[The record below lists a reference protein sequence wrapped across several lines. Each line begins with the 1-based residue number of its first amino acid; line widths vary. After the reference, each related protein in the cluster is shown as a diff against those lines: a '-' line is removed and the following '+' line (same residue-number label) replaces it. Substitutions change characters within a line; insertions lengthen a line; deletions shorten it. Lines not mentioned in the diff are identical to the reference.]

1 MKRIIFVIKERL
13 MIILHHLNNSRS
25 QRILWLLE
33 ELNLEYEVKLY
44 QRDSVTNLAPNT
56 LTLIHPLGKSPII
69 TDGDVTVA
77 ESGAIIEYL
86 IGTYYKKDLNDEE
99 HVQLTDPQRGTGVHR
114 QYTYWLHFAEGTLM
128 PPLVAKLVLDK
139 VRSNA
144 KPFFVKIIANKIV
157 DKLMASYYGPIIAKN
172 MEYIESH
179 LAHNAWFAGEELSGA
194 DIQMSFPL
202 EAAVARGNGKHFP
215 NIISFVEK
223 VHARAAY
230 QAALEKGGKYDYV

>member
-1 MKRIIFVIKERL
+1 

-33 ELNLEYEVKLY
+33 ELNLEYQIKSY
-44 QRDSVTNLAPNT
+44 QRDSITNLAPNT
-56 LTLIHPLGKSPII
+56 LSLIHSLGKSPII
-69 TDGDVTVA
+69 TDGDVTIA

-86 IGTYYKKDLNDEE
+86 IGTYQKENSLD
-99 HVQLTDPQRGTGVHR
+99 QLVDPPRGTEEHR

-139 VRSNA
+139 VRTNA
-144 KPFFVKIIANKIV
+144 KPFFVKMIANKIV

-172 MEYIESH
+172 MDYIESH
-179 LAHNAWFAGEELSGA
+179 LAHNRWFSGKELSGA

-202 EAAVARGNGKHFP
+202 EAAVARGNTKDFP
-215 NIISFVEK
+215 NITKFVEK
-223 VHARAAY
+223 VHARSAY
-230 QAALEKGGKYDYV
+230 QAALEKGGKYDYA

>member
-1 MKRIIFVIKERL
+1 
-13 MIILHHLNNSRS
+13 MIVLHHLNNSRS

-33 ELNLEYEVKLY
+33 ELNLDYEVKLY

-86 IGTYYKKDLNDEE
+86 IGTYHKEE
-99 HVQLTDPQRGTGVHR
+99 VEGKLVDPQRGNEVHR
-114 QYTYWLHFAEGTLM
+114 QYTYWLHFSEGTLM

-139 VRSNA
+139 VKTNV
-144 KPFFVKIIANKIV
+144 KPFFIKIIASKIV

-172 MEYIESH
+172 MDFIESH
-179 LAHNAWFAGEELSGA
+179 LAHNIWFAGDELSGA

-202 EAAVARGNGKHFP
+202 EAAVFRGNGEHFP
-215 NIISFVEK
+215 NITKFVEK
-223 VHARAAY
+223 VHARPAY
-230 QAALEKGGKYDYV
+230 QVALEKGGKYDYV

>member
-1 MKRIIFVIKERL
+1 
-13 MIILHHLNNSRS
+13 MITLHHLNNSRS

-33 ELNLEYEVKLY
+33 ELNVDYQIKHY

-69 TDGDVTVA
+69 TDGEITVA

-86 IGTYYKKDLNDEE
+86 LGTYGNSDKNSNLLDTKRGTEE
-99 HVQLTDPQRGTGVHR
+99 HR
-114 QYTYWLHFAEGTLM
+114 QNTYWLHFAEGSLM

-139 VRSNA
+139 VRANA

-157 DKLMASYYGPIIAKN
+157 DKLMDAYYGPIITKN
-172 MEYIESH
+172 MEFIENH
-179 LAHNAWFAGEELSGA
+179 LSYNAWFAGESLTAA
-194 DIQMSFPL
+194 DFQMSFPL
-202 EAAVARGNGKHFP
+202 EAAVARGNTKNLP
-215 NIISFVEK
+215 NISRFVK
-223 VHARAAY
+223 AIHARPAY

>member
-1 MKRIIFVIKERL
+1 
-13 MIILHHLNNSRS
+13 MIVLHHLNNSRS

-33 ELNLEYEVKLY
+33 ELNLEYEVKIY
-44 QRDSVTNLAPNT
+44 QRDSTTNLAPNT

-86 IGTYYKKDLNDEE
+86 IGTYCKG
-99 HVQLTDPQRGTGVHR
+99 QLIDPQRGNEVHR

-139 VRSNA
+139 VRTHA

-172 MEYIESH
+172 MDFIESH
-179 LAHNAWFAGEELSGA
+179 LAHNAWFAGDQLSGA

-202 EAAVARGNGKHFP
+202 EAAVARGNGKNFP
-215 NIISFVEK
+215 NIAKFVEDI
-223 VHARAAY
+223 HARPAY
-230 QAALEKGGKYDYV
+230 QAALEKGGKYDYI

>member
-1 MKRIIFVIKERL
+1 

-33 ELNLEYEVKLY
+33 ELNLEYEVKHY

-56 LTLIHPLGKSPII
+56 LTLMHPLGKSPIL
-69 TDGDVTVA
+69 TDGEITVA

-86 IGTYYKKDLNDEE
+86 VGTYHETS
-99 HVQLTDPQRGTGVHR
+99 VGQLVDPQRGCEVHR
-114 QYTYWLHFAEGTLM
+114 QYTYWLHFSEGTLM
-128 PPLVAKLVLDK
+128 PPLVAKLVLDR
-139 VRSNA
+139 VRTNA
-144 KPFFVKIIANKIV
+144 KPFFVKAIANKIV
-157 DKLMASYYGPIIAKN
+157 DKLMAAYYGPIIAKN
-172 MEYIESH
+172 MDYIESH

-202 EAAVARGNGKHFP
+202 EAAVARGNGKNFP
-215 NIISFVEK
+215 NITNFVDK
-223 VHARAAY
+223 VHARPAY

>member
-1 MKRIIFVIKERL
+1 
-13 MIILHHLNNSRS
+13 MIVLHHLNNSRS

-33 ELNLEYEVKLY
+33 ELNLEYQVKPY

-69 TDGDVTVA
+69 TDGEVTVA

-86 IGTYYKKDLNDEE
+86 IGTYLNDKKDN
-99 HVQLTDPQRGTGVHR
+99 QLRDPERGTEEHR

-128 PPLVAKLVLDK
+128 PPFVAKLVLDK
-139 VRSNA
+139 VRVSA
-144 KPFFVKIIANKIV
+144 KPFFVKMIANKIV
-157 DKLMASYYGPIIAKN
+157 DQLMASYYGPIIAKN
-172 MEYIESH
+172 MDYIESH
-179 LAHNAWFAGEELSGA
+179 LSHNKWFAGDELSGA

-202 EAAVARGNGKHFP
+202 EAAVARGTTQEFP
-215 NIISFVEK
+215 NITKFVETI
-223 VHARAAY
+223 HARPAY

>member
-1 MKRIIFVIKERL
+1 
-13 MIILHHLNNSRS
+13 MITLHHLNNSRS

-33 ELNLEYEVKLY
+33 ELNVDYQIKHY

-69 TDGDVTVA
+69 TDGEITVA

-86 IGTYYKKDLNDEE
+86 IATYVKSAGNSELLDTARGTEE
-99 HVQLTDPQRGTGVHR
+99 HR
-114 QYTYWLHFAEGTLM
+114 QNTYWLHFAEGSLM

-157 DKLMASYYGPIIAKN
+157 DKLMAAYYGPIIAKN
-172 MEYIESH
+172 MEYIENH
-179 LAHNAWFAGEELSGA
+179 LAYNNWFAGETLTAA
-194 DIQMSFPL
+194 DFQMSFPL
-202 EAAVARGNGKHFP
+202 EAAVARGNTKNLP
-215 NIISFVEK
+215 NINRFVK
-223 VHARAAY
+223 TIHARPAY

>member
-1 MKRIIFVIKERL
+1 
-13 MIILHHLNNSRS
+13 MIVLHHLNNSRS

-33 ELNLEYEVKLY
+33 ELKLEYEVKHY

-56 LTLIHPLGKSPII
+56 LTLIHSLGKSPII

-86 IGTYYKKDLNDEE
+86 VSTYYKAETAERLI
-99 HVQLTDPQRGTGVHR
+99 DPQRGSEVHR

-128 PPLVAKLVLDK
+128 PPLVAKLVLDR
-139 VRSNA
+139 VRTNA
-144 KPFFVKIIANKIV
+144 KPFFVKVIANKIV
-157 DKLMASYYGPIIAKN
+157 DKLMAAYYGPIIAKN

-215 NIISFVEK
+215 NITQFVEK
-223 VHARAAY
+223 IHTRPAY
-230 QAALEKGGKYDYV
+230 QSALERGGKYDYV

>member
-1 MKRIIFVIKERL
+1 

-33 ELNLEYEVKLY
+33 ELNLEYEVKHY

-56 LTLIHPLGKSPII
+56 LTLIHPLGKSPIL
-69 TDGDVTVA
+69 TDGDITIA

-86 IGTYYKKDLNDEE
+86 VGTYHKTS
-99 HVQLTDPQRGTGVHR
+99 VGQLVDPQRGCEVHR
-114 QYTYWLHFAEGTLM
+114 QYTYWLHFSEGTLM
-128 PPLVAKLVLDK
+128 PPLVAKLVLDR
-139 VRSNA
+139 VRTNT
-144 KPFFVKIIANKIV
+144 KPFFVKAIANKIV
-157 DKLMASYYGPIIAKN
+157 DKLMAAYYGPIIAKN
-172 MEYIESH
+172 MDYIESH

-202 EAAVARGNGKHFP
+202 EAAVARGNGKNFP
-215 NIISFVEK
+215 NITNFVDK
-223 VHARAAY
+223 VHARPAY

>member
-1 MKRIIFVIKERL
+1 
-13 MIILHHLNNSRS
+13 MIVLHHLNNSRS

-33 ELNLEYEVKLY
+33 ELNLEYEVKIY

-56 LTLIHPLGKSPII
+56 LTLIHALGKSPII
-69 TDGDVTVA
+69 TDGDIIVA

-86 IGTYYKKDLNDEE
+86 IGTYYKEGAEDP
-99 HVQLTDPQRGTGVHR
+99 LTDPQRGTEVHR

-139 VRSNA
+139 VRVNA
-144 KPFFVKIIANKIV
+144 KPFFVKMIANKIV

-172 MEYIESH
+172 MDYIESH
-179 LAHNAWFAGEELSGA
+179 LTHNTWFAGEQLSGA

-202 EAAVARGNGKHFP
+202 EAAVARGNTKHFP
-215 NIISFVEK
+215 HITKFVEK
-223 VHARAAY
+223 VHARPAY

>member
-1 MKRIIFVIKERL
+1 
-13 MIILHHLNNSRS
+13 MIVLHHLNNSRS

-33 ELNLEYEVKLY
+33 ELNLEYDVKLY

-69 TDGDVTVA
+69 TDGDITVA

-86 IGTYYKKDLNDEE
+86 IGTYYKND
-99 HVQLTDPQRGTGVHR
+99 VGQLDDPPRNTEIHR

-128 PPLVAKLVLDK
+128 PPLVAKLVLDR
-139 VRSNA
+139 VRTNA

-157 DKLMASYYGPIIAKN
+157 DKLMAAYYGPIIDKN
-172 MEYIESH
+172 MDYIESH
-179 LAHNAWFAGEELSGA
+179 LAHNPWFAGEQLSGA

-215 NIISFVEK
+215 NITKFVEK
-223 VHARAAY
+223 VHARPAY
-230 QAALEKGGKYDYV
+230 QAALERGGKYDYV